1 MVCKSDTEFGVI
13 IVKWFDNNAVH
24 IASNYVGVKPMGI
37 VERWSQKD
45 QKKKNIQCPQL
56 VLQYNK
62 GMGGVDLAD
71 MLISLYRM
79 KIKTRR
85 WYIKIFWHL
94 VDMAKVNAWLLYCGH
109 CDQLGIPEKQRLSSL
124 DFALEIAEC
133 LITANKE
140 VPMET
145 FTGKPGSPSKRK
157 SGNGEG
163 SSNEGSSAKV
173 GCKPTTPLPS
183 KDPQYDQVGHW
194 PKPTNDHSR
203 CRFCKNG
210 FSKIFCS
217 KCNIC
222 LCLREGKTVFWT
234 II

>member
-1 MVCKSDTEFGVI
+1 MGV
-13 IVKWFDNNAVH
+13 
-24 IASNYVGVKPMGI
+24 

-71 MLISLYRM
+71 MLISLYRT

-94 VDMAKVNAWLLYCGH
+94 VDMAKVNAWLLYCRHG
-109 CDQLGIPEKQRLSSL
+109 DQLGIPEKQRLSSL

-145 FTGKPGSPSKRK
+145 STGKPGRPSKRK
-157 SGNGEG
+157 SAGYKLTSEKCIALFATEKLYHHPIHGNYQMWVQLLKILKALKSLKTKFFRFSLFLKP
-163 SSNEGSSAKV
+163 SS
-173 GCKPTTPLPS
+173 
-183 KDPQYDQVGHW
+183 
-194 PKPTNDHSR
+194 
-203 CRFCKNG
+203 RFTG
-210 FSKIFCS
+210 
-217 KCNIC
+217 
-222 LCLREGKTVFWT
+222 
-234 II
+234 